1 MDREA
6 AVIRAEMN
14 QTRAQLDR
22 KIGLLEERARAY
34 TPRQLSDRYLPDFL
48 AERVLGS
55 LLTLIGLKLTYSGWR
70 AHHDRRNRIR
80 AAVESYGRW

>member
-1 MDREA
+1 MDSEA

-34 TPRQLSDRYLPDFL
+34 TPRQLSERYLPDFL
-48 AERVLGS
+48 AEKVLGTV
-55 LLTLIGLKLTYSGWR
+55 LTLVGVKLAWSGWR
-70 AHHDRRNRIR
+70 ANHRRRARIR
-80 AAVESYGRW
+80 AAIESYGRW

>member
-1 MDREA
+1 MDSEA

-34 TPRQLSDRYLPDFL
+34 TPRQLSERYLPDFL
-48 AERVLGS
+48 AEKVLGTV
-55 LLTLIGLKLTYSGWR
+55 LTLVGVKMVWSGWR
-70 AHHDRRNRIR
+70 ANHRRRARIR
-80 AAVESYGRW
+80 AAIESYGRW

>member
-1 MDREA
+1 MDSEA

-34 TPRQLSDRYLPDFL
+34 TPRQLSERYLPDFL
-48 AERVLGS
+48 AERVLGTV
-55 LLTLIGLKLTYSGWR
+55 LTLVGVKMVWSGWR
-70 AHHDRRNRIR
+70 ANHRRRARIR
-80 AAVESYGRW
+80 AAMESYGRW

>member
-14 QTRAQLDR
+14 ETRAQLDR
-22 KIGLLEERARAY
+22 KIGLLEARARAF
-34 TPRQLSDRYLPDFL
+34 TPQRLSERYVPDYF
-48 AERVLGS
+48 AERAIGS
-55 LLTLIGLKLTYSGWR
+55 VLTLVGLKMAWNRWR
-70 AHHDRRNRIR
+70 ANNHRRARVR

>member
-34 TPRQLSDRYLPDFL
+34 TPRQLSERYLPDFL
-48 AERVLGS
+48 AEKVLGTV
-55 LLTLIGLKLTYSGWR
+55 LTLVGVRMAWSSWR
-70 AHHDRRNRIR
+70 TNHRRRARIR
-80 AAVESYGRW
+80 AAIESYGR